1 MEGGIVPGAAM
12 NVRTVAYIISTFLV
26 VPGAVCA
33 NGALGSFND
42 VLDTPSH
49 KSRLATKT
57 LFNGVSLAGKRIV
70 CVGQRGHIVYSDDGG
85 TSWNQAEVP
94 VSSDLTAVTFPT
106 SRHGWAVG
114 HDGVILHTVDAGATW
129 NKQFDGR
136 AAARAMAARHA
147 TLKNCTGCHDKKETI
162 RTPARE
168 SARTLN
174 TPAFG
179 KGPDKPFLDVWFENE
194 SNGYAVGAFNMIFRT
209 VNGGK
214 EWEPL
219 YNRTENRKRLH
230 LYAVKAVGND
240 IFVVGEQG
248 LALKLDK
255 VSGQFRAQKTG
266 YNGTLFGII
275 GKPGSIIVYGM
286 RGTAFLSRDAG
297 AGWQKVA
304 TGTPLGITGSTMAE
318 DGTIV
323 LVNQAGHLLISNNNG
338 ESFSLAKT
346 GNPQPAS
353 SLVSLGKGT
362 FLIAGLRGM
371 QRQNVTGPVDNGEQ
385 HGGR

>member
-1 MEGGIVPGAAM
+1 
-12 NVRTVAYIISTFLV
+12 
-26 VPGAVCA
+26 
-33 NGALGSFND
+33 
-42 VLDTPSH
+42 
-49 KSRLATKT
+49 
-57 LFNGVSLAGKRIV
+57 
-70 CVGQRGHIVYSDDGG
+70 
-85 TSWNQAEVP
+85 
-94 VSSDLTAVTFPT
+94 
-106 SRHGWAVG
+106 
-114 HDGVILHTVDAGATW
+114 
-129 NKQFDGR
+129 
-136 AAARAMAARHA
+136 
-147 TLKNCTGCHDKKETI
+147 
-162 RTPARE
+162 
-168 SARTLN
+168 
-174 TPAFG
+174 
-179 KGPDKPFLDVWFENE
+179 
-194 SNGYAVGAFNMIFRT
+194 MIFRT